1 MWGQEAVKKWF
12 LGRVSLESLI
22 SRSLGQILERDADS
36 GLGARLLAGSFEMV
50 ARCAKVGTEDVFR
63 DS

>member
-1 MWGQEAVKKWF
+1 VKKWF

-36 GLGARLLAGSFEMV
+36 GLGFSV
-50 ARCAKVGTEDVFR
+50 ACGQFRVGCSQGEVGTEVVFR

>member
-1 MWGQEAVKKWF
+1 VKKWF

-36 GLGARLLAGSFEMV
+36 GLGFSVAWAGSFEMV
-50 ARCAKVGTEDVFR
+50 ARRAKVGTEVVFR